1 MATYTTNQNVSIPA
15 NAINVRVQVAG
26 ARGGNGGSD
35 GNPGGT
41 GGNARRGTFYLSDLT
56 ARTLTLN
63 IGESGGNGTGC
74 VSNGGNGGGGS
85 GVASGGNG
93 GRTGPQGCSGGGGGG
108 GGATGVY
115 DSVAGGYIIVAGGGG
130 GAGGGS
136 YPDSFLA
143 GGDGGFGL
151 GFFSGNLSNIS
162 NGGTGSSQGFDG
174 GGGGGG
180 GGGCPGGSG
189 GREGADDRAGRYP
202 SIGGGGGASAFNS
215 SYATL
220 SGSGDTHNGRG
231 YVDISYDLVFPTV
244 NSFTANPTS
253 IIRGQTTRL
262 SWSTSYATGA
272 SIDNGVGN
280 VSVPSG
286 FVDVSPTT
294 TRSYTLSLT
303 GVGGTTGSG
312 QVLVTVYQPP
322 VLTFTLDRNPIAVG
336 ESTTLRWNTT
346 GDASTITWT
355 SGGINNGNLNSSAIV
370 APSESTTY
378 SATVSGLGGSD
389 SDSIRLVV
397 YQRPTVSLSVP
408 TTLLYGQQG
417 TISYTSSYSNTSLTL
432 QPVYSYGRGVGSV
445 NGAAVNLP
453 KPSSAELNVGVT
465 TVSGTIPTQIPYNT
479 TGPFSVSYTL
489 TGVGGGGQT
498 STVAQI
504 QIIIDETPENIN
516 VPETED
522 VYKQQEPVYTPNYE
536 VTSNYLEIDGID
548 IPIEVKA
555 SAPIKVDKNQQQNW
569 QDIRQL

>member
-220 SGSGDTHNGRG
+220 NGSGDTHNGSG